1 MNAVLTFLNQN
12 WFLLVV
18 IISVIVIAV
27 RATKKF
33 SELPSEE
40 QQKKVLEW
48 LFYAVVKAEKKFEA
62 GKLGRIKLRYVY
74 DLFLDK
80 FPSIAPVVS
89 FEQFS
94 KWVDIALDEMRKA
107 IESNPKFKEY
117 IERGEE
123 DEYSNTES

>member
-48 LFYAVVKAEKKFEA
+48 LLYAVVKAEKKFKIE
-62 GKLGRIKLRYVY
+62 KLGRIKLRYVY

-123 DEYSNTES
+123 DEHTS

>member
-1 MNAVLTFLNQN
+1 MNAFVSWIADN

-18 IISVIVIAV
+18 VIGVIFLFV
-27 RATKKF
+27 RCTKIF
-33 SELPSEE
+33 LGLPSEE

-48 LFYAVVKAEKKFEA
+48 LLYAVVKAEKKFKIE
-62 GKLGRIKLRYVY
+62 KLGRIKLRYVY

-123 DEYSNTES
+123 DEHTS

>member
-40 QQKKVLEW
+40 QMKKVLEW
-48 LFYAVVKAEKKFEA
+48 LFYAVVKAEKKFEIE
-62 GKLGRIKLRYVY
+62 KLGRIKLRYVY

-94 KWVDIALDEMRKA
+94 KWVDIALDEMKKA

-117 IERGEE
+117 VERGEE
-123 DEYSNTES
+123 DEHTS

>member
-27 RATKKF
+27 RTTKKF

-48 LFYAVVKAEKKFEA
+48 LLYAVSKAEKEMGSGT
-62 GKLGRIKLRYVY
+62 GKLKLRMVY
-74 DLFLDK
+74 DWFLDK

-89 FEQFS
+89 FDQFS
-94 KWVDIALDEMRKA
+94 KWVDIALEEMKKA
-107 IESNPKFKEY
+107 IESNPKFREY
-117 IERGEE
+117 VEGGSE
-123 DEYSNTES
+123 DGSISNSDR

>member
-1 MNAVLTFLNQN
+1 MSAVLTFLNQN

-48 LFYAVVKAEKKFEA
+48 LLYAVSKAEKEMGSGT
-62 GKLGRIKLRYVY
+62 GKLKLRMVY
-74 DLFLDK
+74 DWFLDK

-89 FEQFS
+89 FDQFS
-94 KWVDIALDEMRKA
+94 IWVDIALEEMRKA
-107 IESNPKFKEY
+107 IETNPKFREY

-123 DEYSNTES
+123 DEHTS

>member
-27 RATKKF
+27 RTTKKF

-48 LFYAVVKAEKKFEA
+48 LLYAVSKAEKEMGSGT
-62 GKLGRIKLRYVY
+62 GKLKLRMVY
-74 DLFLDK
+74 DWFLDK

-89 FEQFS
+89 FDQFS
-94 KWVDIALDEMRKA
+94 KWVDIALEEMRKA
-107 IESNPKFKEY
+107 IETNPKFREY
-117 IERGEE
+117 VEGGSE
-123 DEYSNTES
+123 DGSISNSDR

>member
-48 LFYAVVKAEKKFEA
+48 LLYAVSKAEKEMGSGT
-62 GKLGRIKLRYVY
+62 GKLKLRMVY
-74 DLFLDK
+74 DWFLDK

-89 FEQFS
+89 FDQFS
-94 KWVDIALDEMRKA
+94 IWVDIALEEMRKA
-107 IESNPKFKEY
+107 IETNPKFREY

-123 DEYSNTES
+123 DEHTS

>member
-48 LFYAVVKAEKKFEA
+48 LFYAVVKAEKKFEIE
-62 GKLGRIKLRYVY
+62 KLGRIKLRYVY

-94 KWVDIALDEMRKA
+94 KWVDIALEEMKKA

-123 DEYSNTES
+123 DEHTG

>member
-48 LFYAVVKAEKKFEA
+48 LLYAVVKAEKKFKIE
-62 GKLGRIKLRYVY
+62 KLGRIKLRYVY

-94 KWVDIALDEMRKA
+94 IWVDIALDEMRKA

-123 DEYSNTES
+123 DEHTS

>member
-123 DEYSNTES
+123 DEHTS

>member
-94 KWVDIALDEMRKA
+94 KWVDIALDEMKKA

-117 IERGEE
+117 VEGGDNE
-123 DEYSNTES
+123 TV